1 MVQGTLLRKPHH
13 HKARHRKSLLP
24 EADRHCGKEAAMH
37 AVVGPIVTRAGGY
50 AFDSWTSEEGLSRG
64 YSYRRIED
72 AHYARNIEIRSR
84 SKGFNGPMVA
94 CSTVQEFAS
103 TLADHALAAAR
114 HRLYRHEPSA

>member
-1 MVQGTLLRKPHH
+1 
-13 HKARHRKSLLP
+13 
-24 EADRHCGKEAAMH
+24 MH
-37 AVVGPIVTRAGGY
+37 AVVGPIVIRGGGY
-50 AFDSWTSEEGLSRG
+50 AFDSWTCEEGLSRG

-84 SKGFNGPMVA
+84 SRGLNGPMVA

-114 HRLYRHEPSA
+114 PRLYRREPSA